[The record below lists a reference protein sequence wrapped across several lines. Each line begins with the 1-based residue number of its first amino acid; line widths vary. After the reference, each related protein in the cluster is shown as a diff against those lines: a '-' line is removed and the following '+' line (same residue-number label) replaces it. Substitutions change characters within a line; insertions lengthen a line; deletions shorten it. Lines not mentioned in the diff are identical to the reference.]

1 MTKEYKGKLVIR
13 KKKARSEAGKLRKTK
28 KTTTTLQSSLYIH
41 KLNTY
46 TYKPGCYIILQLLS
60 VLYSVVLPI
69 LVMFKTPVHKKIV
82 KPALQKFWS

>member
-13 KKKARSEAGKLRKTK
+13 KKKARSEAGKQKNK
-28 KTTTTLQSSLYIH
+28 KTTTMQSSLYIH

-60 VLYSVVLPI
+60 VLYSVLLPI
-69 LVMFKTPVHKKIV
+69 LVMFKTPMHKKKIV
-82 KPALQKFWS
+82 KPAFQKFWS

>member
-13 KKKARSEAGKLRKTK
+13 KKKARSQAGKLRKTK
-28 KTTTTLQSSLYIH
+28 KKPLQSSLYIH

-60 VLYSVVLPI
+60 VLYSVLLPI
-69 LVMFKTPVHKKIV
+69 LVMFKTPMHKKIV
-82 KPALQKFWS
+82 TPAFQKFWS